1 MGSRAGEYTIH
12 AAISSAVFRHS
23 IPAERGPPAAVFA
36 AHPRKADWAD
46 ASAAGR
52 FSSAAT
58 RLNCPACR
66 TAS

>member
-23 IPAERGPPAAVFA
+23 IPAEREPPAAVFCRIRA
-36 AHPRKADWAD
+36 AHPRKADWGD

-52 FSSAAT
+52 FSCAAT
-58 RLNCPACR
+58 RLN
-66 TAS
+66 